1 MTDLTPFTV
10 SIDDTVIQDLKSRLN
25 ATRWPDEETVDDWTQ
40 GVPLAYQKQLIAY
53 WADEYD
59 HQRLADRLNAYDNYT
74 TELNGLDIHF
84 LHVRSSHAHAR
95 PLLLS
100 HGWFRKIFIF
110 VAWLLVEHVLAD
122 RTQFCHSQPQR
133 HFLGRLYAL

>member
-1 MTDLTPFTV
+1 M

-59 HQRLADRLNAYDNYT
+59 H
-74 TELNGLDIHF
+74 
-84 LHVRSSHAHAR
+84 HAS
-95 PLLLS
+95 L
-100 HGWFRKIFIF
+100 I
-110 VAWLLVEHVLAD
+110 V
-122 RTQFCHSQPQR
+122 
-133 HFLGRLYAL
+133 

>member
-59 HQRLADRLNAYDNYT
+59 HQRLADRSA
-74 TELNGLDIHF
+74 
-84 LHVRSSHAHAR
+84 
-95 PLLLS
+95 
-100 HGWFRKIFIF
+100 KIWRIN
-110 VAWLLVEHVLAD
+110 
-122 RTQFCHSQPQR
+122 RIT
-133 HFLGRLYAL
+133 